1 MWPNGNDGVTAGS
14 IRSFNLD
21 DVSDVDNGIISLSS
35 QTQSNSDYSDDRYIS
50 VVDSL
55 IEPVSITDTSS
66 SETSSSLS
74 N

>member
-1 MWPNGNDGVTAGS
+1 MWPNGNDGVTASS